1 MFFRKNKKSKEGTKK
16 NSLQYPKILEVNL
29 IKDEV
34 KVSFDWGKNF
44 SVLFLVLLVAGL
56 LIAEVYFGLNWWAER
71 EDLKAQELAGEIAK
85 VTQETNKMKNESA
98 EALSYKDK
106 ANSLG
111 QLLQNHVYWS
121 TFFSWLVK
129 NTLISVSYAGFSG
142 DISGKYDLAAKALS
156 YAQASWQAK
165 VFLDSSLVKKVDIAE
180 VSSLTAK
187 NFNGPDNVGVNFS
200 IQLEVDPI
208 IFRK

>member
-1 MFFRKNKKSKEGTKK
+1 M
-16 NSLQYPKILEVNL
+16 
-29 IKDEV
+29 

-121 TFFSWLVK
+121 TFFSWLEK
-129 NTLISVSYAGFSG
+129 NTLNSVSYAGFSG

>member
-1 MFFRKNKKSKEGTKK
+1 M
-16 NSLQYPKILEVNL
+16 
-29 IKDEV
+29 
-34 KVSFDWGKNF
+34 
-44 SVLFLVLLVAGL
+44 
-56 LIAEVYFGLNWWAER
+56 
-71 EDLKAQELAGEIAK
+71 
-85 VTQETNKMKNESA
+85 
-98 EALSYKDK
+98 SYKDK

-121 TFFSWLVK
+121 TFFSWLEK
-129 NTLISVSYAGFSG
+129 NTLNSVSYAGFSG